1 MRGKELLVKIFLQH
15 PEYFGERQATNI
27 AGFQDEKVKEVTGA
41 STDKYPLPFFI
52 VFQKFY
58 IFHSNFCT
66 LFFKNNLLKARRYQ
80 FLQK

>member
-52 VFQKFY
+52 VPEILYFSLKLLY
-58 IFHSNFCT
+58 T
-66 LFFKNNLLKARRYQ
+66 LF
-80 FLQK
+80 